1 LRIIKTWK
9 FRQERD
15 DHGSYDVG
23 DQLLRS
29 GTSVG
34 AHFREAQRAK
44 SNPDFMSK
52 MEGSMQ
58 KIEETI
64 YWLELLEGARL
75 CGRDE
80 LKPLTSEANQLMAIF
95 VTIVRKTKAGVAK
108 RKF

>member
-1 LRIIKTWK
+1 IKTWK

-23 DQLLRS
+23 DPPLRF

-34 AHFREAQRAK
+34 AHFREAQQAK
-44 SNPDFMSK
+44 SHPDFMEK
-52 MEGSMQ
+52 MVGSIP

-64 YWLELLEGARL
+64 YCVGTREGGKIL
-75 CGRDE
+75 GRDE